1 MKKFCIWFL
10 LIFAL
15 LGCVPELPVQP
26 EVLDEGYPEGAK
38 VTVRFSVSKDGFA
51 PTTKALS
58 EAPELDSLYLAVFG
72 SSGYLK
78 EYVKAQ
84 IAHSH
89 SYQPDDTIIFSAAL
103 TLSDKPRTIHFI
115 GNGPST
121 LDFGYASDILP
132 PLLSENGGQAY
143 WQMKEDVIIAGDK
156 QNDGTYKATEATKAQ
171 FQNISLVRNFAK
183 IVLSAAPDTV
193 SNFTPISFAVFN
205 VPSKGSVVPYDKDF
219 IKNYQNYGFSGLA
232 DTLQYPGNLPDSTD
246 FVGVPDEWE
255 TRKVPVSNAVYM
267 YERPVPTEQAL
278 PSYVIVYGYYYNVED
293 TIHKGNYYYKIDLA
307 QGGSYYPIY
316 RNFKYQIRINRILSR
331 GHETV
336 LAAAASAGSADVS
349 SDITTSHLNDIS
361 DGEARLVVQPW
372 MSYAFTKRQVNNK
385 MLNVKFFS
393 DAMSENPDMAYSSV
407 YCEKRPMA
415 DGGEDVLE
423 NVSIGYPV
431 QGTGTDKGWRTITFS
446 TKEPGA
452 PGTAARTQVLRVY
465 GKYETE
471 THETRYLYRDVRITL
486 QPLQQMQLRVV
497 NPDDEEKLIPR
508 ARSKKV
514 QLKISVPAGLNET
527 IFPLDFTIEPED
539 MSLTPDTQV
548 SNNNLPVSANLS
560 ISDHAG
566 YAGKRAFQFHRTL
579 TYAEYLTL
587 TPSLD
592 LDGEPVRTLTCYF
605 VTTRK
610 DNATTIWVANEYFSK
625 AHVTYTNSDFSY
637 FFIEPRAACTVS
649 STKAMKYAIDSD
661 ESWTEYTPG
670 TSNDVSLDAGERM
683 YIVSTV
689 KDWSDKPFTVSG
701 NVAFAI
707 GGNLASLIEGED
719 YKQNGASAT
728 GWSFKNFMNG
738 TKVVDAS
745 ELELPML
752 TVPVSGY
759 EAMFSDCKSLS
770 EPPSSLPADSLKHHA
785 YYQMFFKCT
794 ELSSAPAFPHDNNG
808 TYVIEGDSTC
818 YQMFF
823 QCAFTQLTG
832 QLYNASAKLSTACFQ
847 DMFSECKSLATIP
860 DNYLPATTL
869 AKDCYRGMF
878 QSTAITKAPELLVE
892 TLSSNWS
899 NCYRYM
905 FYGCKS
911 LSYIKCLATN
921 PSASYTTNFTGGG
934 VAAAGTFVK
943 KSNVT
948 WPRGANGIPNGWDI
962 VEF

>member
-143 WQMKEDVIIAGDK
+143 WQMMEDVIIAGDK

-246 FVGVPDEWE
+246 FVGTPDEWG
-255 TRKVPVSNAVYM
+255 TRNVPVSNAVYM

-385 MLNVKFFS
+385 VLHVKFFS
-393 DAMSENPDMAYSSV
+393 DVMSENPDMAYGSV

-431 QGTGTDKGWRTITFS
+431 LATGTDKGWRTITFS

-497 NPDDEEKLIPR
+497 NPNDEEKLIPQ

-514 QLKISVPAGLNET
+514 QLKISIPVGLDET
-527 IFPLDFTIEPED
+527 IFPLTFTIEPEK
-539 MSLTPDTQV
+539 MSLTPDNQMP
-548 SNNNLPVSANLS
+548 NNNLPVSANLS

-566 YAGKRAFQFHRTL
+566 YAGKRAFQFSRTL

-592 LDGEPVRTLTCYF
+592 QDGEPIRTFSCHF
-605 VTTRK
+605 KTTRK

-625 AHVTYTNSDFSY
+625 AHVTYENSEPEPLDYFYVEAAYNEAVTITLNDAVYKNTTEYSTNRVNWTKMPKSFTINAGEKVYFRADETIWGTGSGSY
-637 FFIEPRAACTVS
+637 FKCS
-649 STKAMKYAIDSD
+649 
-661 ESWTEYTPG
+661 G
-670 TSNDVSLDAGERM
+670 G
-683 YIVSTV
+683 
-689 KDWSDKPFTVSG
+689 PF
-701 NVAFAI
+701 NV
-707 GGNLASLIEGED
+707 GGNLASLICDETFEDEGAD
-719 YKQNGASAT
+719 VI
-728 GWSFKNFMNG
+728 GWQFICFLKE

-745 ELELPML
+745 MLVLPML
-752 TVPVSGY
+752 KITVN
-759 EAMFSDCKSLS
+759 EAYKSFF
-770 EPPSSLPADSLKHHA
+770 EGCTSLV
-785 YYQMFFKCT
+785 
-794 ELSSAPAFPHDNNG
+794 NG
-808 TYVIEGDSTC
+808 PKE
-818 YQMFF
+818 
-823 QCAFTQLTG
+823 
-832 QLYNASAKLSTACFQ
+832 
-847 DMFSECKSLATIP
+847 
-860 DNYLPATTL
+860 LPATTL
-869 AKDCYRGMF
+869 AQKCYRNF
-878 QSTAITKAPELLVE
+878 FWKCSSLKAGP
-892 TLSSNWS
+892 
-899 NCYRYM
+899 
-905 FYGCKS
+905 K
-911 LSYIKCLATN
+911 ILATSIKSADDKYN
-921 PSASYTTNFTGGG
+921 CFEQMFRACTSLEYIYTNAAEYKSSSFTDWVTSASGSGTVSGK
-934 VAAAGTFVK
+934 GTFVCPNLEETK
-943 KSNVT
+943 WN
-948 WPRGANGIPNGWDI
+948 RGTDGIPRYFTYKKT
-962 VEF
+962 E

>member
-15 LGCVPELPVQP
+15 LGCIPELPVQP

-38 VTVRFSVSKDGFA
+38 VTVRFSVSNDGFA
-51 PTTKALS
+51 PTTKALG

-84 IAHSH
+84 IVHSH
-89 SYQPDDTIIFSAAL
+89 SYQPNDTITFSATL
-103 TLSDKPRTIHFI
+103 TLSDKPRSIHFI

-143 WQMKEDVIIAGDK
+143 WQMKEEVIIAGEK
-156 QNDGTYKATEATKAQ
+156 QNDGTYKPTTETLKQ
-171 FQNISLVRNFAK
+171 FENIPLVRNFAK

-232 DTLQYPGNLPDSTD
+232 DTLLYPGNLPDSTD
-246 FVGVPDEWE
+246 FVGVPDDWE
-255 TRKVPVSNAVYM
+255 TRKVPVSEALYM

-293 TIHKGNYYYKIDLA
+293 TIHKGNYYYKVDLA

-331 GHETV
+331 GHETA

-372 MSYAFTKRQVNNK
+372 MSYAFTKRQINNK
-385 MLNVKFFS
+385 VLHVKFFS
-393 DAMSENPDMAYSSV
+393 EALSENPDMAYSSV

-415 DGGEDVLE
+415 DGGEDVIE

-471 THETRYLYRDVRITL
+471 THETRTLYRDVRITL

-497 NPDDEEKLIPR
+497 NPNDEEKLIPQ
-508 ARSKKV
+508 ARLMKV
-514 QLKISVPAGLNET
+514 RLEISIPVGLDET
-527 IFPLDFTIEPED
+527 IFPLDFTIEPEN

-592 LDGEPVRTLTCYF
+592 LDGEPVRTLSCHF
-605 VTTRK
+605 ETTRK

-625 AHVTYTNSDFSY
+625 AHVSYMNAKPQLQKFFYVEAVGDVRVFMKNDSKYILGDNEIDEWKATPDTGVAVPAGKRAYFMAEATNWNNETGKFKVTGGK
-637 FFIEPRAACTVS
+637 F
-649 STKAMKYAIDSD
+649 
-661 ESWTEYTPG
+661 
-670 TSNDVSLDAGERM
+670 
-683 YIVSTV
+683 
-689 KDWSDKPFTVSG
+689 
-701 NVAFAI
+701 NV
-707 GGNLASLIEGED
+707 GGNIASLMCGDGFEYEGSAVENWTCQVFLKNHNGKNGYGTLISAED
-719 YKQNGASAT
+719 
-728 GWSFKNFMNG
+728 
-738 TKVVDAS
+738 
-745 ELELPML
+745 LILPML
-752 TVPVSGY
+752 TCYTLSSTNDVG
-759 EAMFSDCKSLS
+759 CKSFF
-770 EPPSSLPADSLKHHA
+770 EGCTSLVKGPK
-785 YYQMFFKCT
+785 
-794 ELSSAPAFPHDNNG
+794 E
-808 TYVIEGDSTC
+808 
-818 YQMFF
+818 
-823 QCAFTQLTG
+823 
-832 QLYNASAKLSTACFQ
+832 
-847 DMFSECKSLATIP
+847 
-860 DNYLPATTL
+860 LPATTL
-869 AKDCYRGMF
+869 SKQCYRNFFLNCSSLKKGPKIMATTVRAADGSENCFERMF
-878 QSTAITKAPELLVE
+878 EGCTSLEYIYTMANEYVGTSFSDWVKNVNGEGVFVSPNLPEN
-892 TLSSNWS
+892 SW
-899 NCYRYM
+899 
-905 FYGCKS
+905 GGKG
-911 LSYIKCLATN
+911 
-921 PSASYTTNFTGGG
+921 ASRIPTNFTY
-934 VAAAGTFVK
+934 TE
-943 KSNVT
+943 
-948 WPRGANGIPNGWDI
+948 P
-962 VEF
+962 